1 MNCKRDNLYKLK
13 DLLDQYFKVIEVGKE
28 ATFEYIMLYFKNLIS
43 MNDKQ
48 ISSILKKELKN
59 YLQNLRNEI
68 KICNYVLKNSSKI
81 HTNDMFYAF
90 ELLDAEYENKYQYIN
105 DIFESFSTALIF
117 ESKDRFYLP
126 KKRYKDL
133 TELEV
138 NLYKEYLK
146 GFNIESLKD
155 FMIDEE
161 KIYTTALFE
170 ETQEKSKI
178 YDVDAQ
184 EFIDFFEILIK
195 ENVEGTLT
203 TMPILPKVKDE
214 KSFLV
219 NIHLLTHNALLVR
232 DNINKSVDL
241 VYKEDLA
248 IFYELLYKSRNSFAK
263 TDLHTSEISQR
274 LLAEYKN
281 EPFLEQIEK
290 VKFYSKNSTCR

>member
-28 ATFEYIMLYFKNLIS
+28 ATFEYIMLYLKNVIS

-48 ISSILKKELKN
+48 MSLILKKELKN

-133 TELEV
+133 TEFEV

-146 GFNIESLKD
+146 GFNIESLRD
-155 FMIDEE
+155 FMIGEE
-161 KIYTTALFE
+161 KIYTTELFE
-170 ETQEKSKI
+170 ETQENSKI

-184 EFIDFFEILIK
+184 EFIDFFEIFIK
-195 ENVEGTLT
+195 ENDEGTLT

-219 NIHLLTHNALLVR
+219 NIHLLTRNALLVR
-232 DNINKSVDL
+232 DSINKSDDL